1 VLVGV
6 IIPLIHQSRVEV
18 NLSLHNWNVYSKSN
32 VMNFICQ
39 FPMGFYFP
47 FDEILHENII
57 VKREKL
63 KWKKKKY
70 NLVEALLCFA

>member
-1 VLVGV
+1 VGV
-6 IIPLIHQSRVEV
+6 IPLIHQSRVEV
-18 NLSLHNWNVYSKSN
+18 ILSLRNWNVYNKCD

-47 FDEILHENII
+47 FDEILQENII
-57 VKREKL
+57 VKTEKL

-70 NLVEALLCFA
+70 NLEEAPLCLA